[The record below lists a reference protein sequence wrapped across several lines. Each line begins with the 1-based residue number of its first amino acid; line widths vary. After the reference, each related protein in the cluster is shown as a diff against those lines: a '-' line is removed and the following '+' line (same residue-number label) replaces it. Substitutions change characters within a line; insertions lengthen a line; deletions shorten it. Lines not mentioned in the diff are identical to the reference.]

1 MIGLSIISISRI
13 HMRFPVLAAL
23 RPGLVL
29 VALALFFAMSS
40 PKRLAGGAIFRT
52 WPARVTIAFLVLAC
66 MSAPFGISLGASA
79 SFILSDYSK
88 TILFAVLLMLSIR
101 SAKDL
106 YTIAWAYV
114 IGTGILIWMSLFM
127 FQLST
132 KGSKAARLGRLYA
145 WDGNDVG
152 VLVLVGFAL
161 TLLTFQTSRRWGR
174 WVSGFMLVGIG
185 VTVARTGSRGAFLGF
200 IAMGLALLFMLR
212 SISVAK
218 RIGFVAV
225 ASLAVVL
232 FAPKGYWD
240 QMATLMSPKED
251 YNWSEVDGRKQVA
264 LRGMQYML
272 KHPVFGLG
280 INNFSKA
287 ECLDPESEKVQQHVF
302 GTRLW
307 CTAPHNSYVEAGAEL
322 GIPGLLLWLGLVFG
336 SIAAMF
342 KLQRRLPAAWAR
354 GTAEERFLYL
364 APLYI
369 GVAMVGFAVSATFVG
384 FAWLDTVYFL
394 AAMMAGVYYVT
405 ARHRSAA
412 MQPLVPAEIL
422 R

>member
-1 MIGLSIISISRI
+1 M
-13 HMRFPVLAAL
+13 HFPILAAL

-29 VALALFFAMSS
+29 VALALLFAISS
-40 PKRLAGGAIFRT
+40 PKQLAGSAILKT

-66 MSAPFGISLGASA
+66 MSAPFGISLGGSG

-88 TILFAVLLMLSIR
+88 TILFAILLMLSIR
-101 SAKDL
+101 SARDL
-106 YTIAWAYV
+106 YTLAWAYV
-114 IGTGILIWMSLFM
+114 IGTGVLVWMSLVLFHV
-127 FQLST
+127 ST
-132 KGSKAARLGRLYA
+132 KGSRAARLGRLYA

-152 VLVLVGFAL
+152 VLVLVGLAM

-174 WVSGFMLVGIG
+174 WLSAVMLVGIG

-200 IAMGLALLFMLR
+200 IAMGLALLFMLK

-218 RIGFVAV
+218 RIGVVAF

-232 FAPKGYWD
+232 FAPQGYWD
-240 QMATLMSPKED
+240 QMATLTSPRQD

-272 KHPVFGLG
+272 SHPFFGLG
-280 INNFSKA
+280 INNFPKA
-287 ECLDPESEKVQQHVF
+287 ECLDPESEKVRQHVP

-307 CTAPHNSYVEAGAEL
+307 CTAPHNSYVQAGAEL
-322 GIPGLLLWLGLVFG
+322 GIPGLILWLGLVFG
-336 SIAAMF
+336 SIPAMMR
-342 KLQRRLPAAWAR
+342 LRRRLPAAWAR
-354 GTAEERFLYL
+354 GTAEERLLYL
-364 APLYI
+364 APLYL

-384 FAWLDTVYFL
+384 FAWLDTVYYL
-394 AAMMAGVYYVT
+394 AAMMAGVYFVT
-405 ARHRSAA
+405 ARHRSA
-412 MQPLVPAEIL
+412 V